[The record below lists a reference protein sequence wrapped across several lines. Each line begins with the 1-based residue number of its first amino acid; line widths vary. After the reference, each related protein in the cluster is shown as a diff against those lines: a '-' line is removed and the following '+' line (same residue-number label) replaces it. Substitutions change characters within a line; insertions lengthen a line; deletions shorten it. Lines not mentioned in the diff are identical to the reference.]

1 MSDSN
6 SKSNSKLSKKHNMKT
21 RKDGNIK
28 DSDIDIIDLISEN
41 NKHFSII
48 LTKVDKCP
56 LNYINT
62 QKESLLSL

>member
-28 DSDIDIIDLISEN
+28 DSDIDYSKEHDIDKGIN
-41 NKHFSII
+41 
-48 LTKVDKCP
+48 DKDFDN
-56 LNYINT
+56 LSVMTDNT
-62 QKESLLSL
+62 NDTYNTDN